1 MQSGSDDMR
10 ITLASGGV
18 PSSLTVPV
26 MVLAPIGAG
35 GGSAGAGAA
44 GAPPSG
50 WEGEPPAQ
58 ALTATVNVT
67 NAIRTRTHLNIQLSG
82 EI

>member
-1 MQSGSDDMR
+1 MR

-26 MVLAPIGAG
+26 IVLAPIGAG
-35 GGSAGAGAA
+35 GGSGAAAGAA

-50 WEGEPPAQ
+50 WDGVPPPQ
-58 ALTATVNVT
+58 ALTVTAAVINATR
-67 NAIRTRTHLNIQLSG
+67 ARTLIDIQLSG